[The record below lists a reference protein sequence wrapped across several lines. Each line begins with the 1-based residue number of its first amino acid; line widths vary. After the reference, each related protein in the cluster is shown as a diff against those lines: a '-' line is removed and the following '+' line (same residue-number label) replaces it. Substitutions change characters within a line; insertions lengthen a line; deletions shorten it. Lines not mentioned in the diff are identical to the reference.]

1 MSYKG
6 TVLSVTLKCLQL
18 RGPGLRQLLYHCG
31 WVLLREGTLLILLIL
46 IKGFRCSSWKAAQW
60 LQHLLC
66 KRMDLNLESPNAGRC
81 QVCVTASLGRGK

>member
-18 RGPGLRQLLYHCG
+18 RGPGLQQLLYHRG
-31 WVLLREGTLLILLIL
+31 WVLLHEGTLLILF
-46 IKGFRCSSWKAAQW
+46 KGFRYSTWKAAQW

-66 KRMDLNLESPNAGRC
+66 KRMDLNLESPNARRC
-81 QVCVTASLGRGK
+81 QVCVTASLGRWK